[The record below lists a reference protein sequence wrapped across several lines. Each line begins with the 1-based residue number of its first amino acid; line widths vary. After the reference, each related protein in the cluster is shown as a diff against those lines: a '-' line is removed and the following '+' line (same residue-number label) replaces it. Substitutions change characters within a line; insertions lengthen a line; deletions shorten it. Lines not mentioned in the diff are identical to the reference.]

1 MISTDLF
8 GVRKLE
14 QRRYSVPS
22 AMIAILCF
30 AVSALLSSCG
40 KKSDVYAAA
49 ADTGPR
55 QAIVE
60 QDMDANNFKV
70 THPEQFPIATASSYQ
85 STTDLNVT
93 GVVSPDV
100 SRQVP
105 VISLASGRVIEI
117 DAKLG
122 DYVNKGQP
130 LFKVRSEDIA
140 QAFSDYRKAIKNE
153 ELAKVQLDR
162 ANILYDKGAVPKSSV
177 EIAQTAEDNAK
188 VDVDTTTEHLRVLGS
203 DLDHPTGIVPI
214 FAPVSGVITDQQITA
229 AAGVQALSAPNPFTI
244 SDMSHVWVICDV
256 YENDLAQVHL
266 GEFADIHLN
275 AYPDRVLKARIGNIG
290 EIMDPSIHTAK
301 VRLEVVNLSAMMRLG
316 MFVTATFHGRKLE
329 THASVPANAVLH
341 LHDRDWVY
349 TPVGSGVFKRV
360 EVSGGSMLPG
370 GLQEITS
377 GINPGTKVVS
387 NALVLQ
393 NTVEQ

>member
-1 MISTDLF
+1 MIEGIPKKRTPMQRNGIVLVGSLIFFLVTTNLLTSCDKKVDASST
-8 GVRKLE
+8 
-14 QRRYSVPS
+14 
-22 AMIAILCF
+22 
-30 AVSALLSSCG
+30 
-40 KKSDVYAAA
+40 
-49 ADTGPR
+49 DTGPR
-55 QAIVE
+55 QAVVE
-60 QDMDANNFKV
+60 PDMDANNFKV
-70 THPEQFPIATASSYQ
+70 DHPDQFPIATAGSYQ
-85 STTDLNVT
+85 STSDLNVT
-93 GVVSPDV
+93 GVVNPDV

-105 VISLASGRVIEI
+105 VISLASGRVVEI

-122 DYVNKGQP
+122 DYVSKGQL

-140 QAFSDYRKAIKNE
+140 QAFSDYRKAVKNE
-153 ELAKVQLDR
+153 ELTKVQLDR
-162 ANILYDKGAVPKSSV
+162 AQLLYDKGAVPKSSV
-177 EIAQTAEDNAK
+177 EIAQNAEDNAK

-203 DLDHPTGIVPI
+203 NLDHPTGIVSI

-244 SDMSHVWVICDV
+244 SDMTHVWVICDV

-275 AYPDRVLKARIGNIG
+275 AYPDRVLRARIGNIG
-290 EIMDPSIHTAK
+290 EILDPSIHTAK
-301 VRLEVVNLSAMMRLG
+301 VRLEVANPSIMRLG
-316 MFVTATFHGRKLE
+316 MFVTATFHGKKLE
-329 THASVPANAVLH
+329 THASVPASAVLH

-360 EVSGGSMLPG
+360 EVAGGSMLPG
-370 GLQEITS
+370 DFQEIIS
-377 GINPGTKVVS
+377 GIGPGTKVVS

>member
-1 MISTDLF
+1 M
-8 GVRKLE
+8 
-14 QRRYSVPS
+14 QRNRIVLVGSLIFCL
-22 AMIAILCF
+22 AMIN
-30 AVSALLSSCG
+30 LLTSCEKKVDASS
-40 KKSDVYAAA
+40 

-55 QAIVE
+55 QAVVE
-60 QDMDANNFKV
+60 QDLDANHFKV
-70 THPEQFPIATASSYQ
+70 DHPDQFPIATAGSYQ
-85 STTDLNVT
+85 STSDLNVT
-93 GVVSPDV
+93 GVVNPDV

-105 VISLASGRVIEI
+105 VISLASGRVVEI

-122 DYVNKGQP
+122 DYVTKGQL

-153 ELAKVQLDR
+153 ELTKVQLDR
-162 ANILYDKGAVPKSSV
+162 AQLLYDKGAVPKSSV
-177 EIAQTAEDNAK
+177 EIAQNAEDNAK

-203 DLDHPTGIVPI
+203 SLDHPTGIVSI

-244 SDMSHVWVICDV
+244 SDMTHVWVICDV

-275 AYPDRVLKARIGNIG
+275 AFPDNVLKARIANIG

-301 VRLEVVNLSAMMRLG
+301 VRLEVGNPSSMMRLG
-316 MFVTATFHGRKLE
+316 MFVTATFHGKKLE
-329 THASVPANAVLH
+329 THASVPASAVLH

-349 TPVGSGVFKRV
+349 SPAGSGVFKRI
-360 EVSGGSMLPG
+360 EVTGGSMLPG
-370 GLQEITS
+370 DFQEIVS
-377 GINPGTKVVS
+377 GIGPGTKVVS